1 MRLCKN
7 IFIVVF
13 LLSVFAV
20 GTMSFVGTVEAAKWK
35 KYDSFSYNTKN
46 PDPGYKKKVSIVT
59 YIKGTKDI
67 KMNVYGY
74 KTKNNKKMFIG
85 NMYLSKTGDKLKFQ
99 VVDSK
104 GKKSKPEYGKTKLSV
119 KSCYKNIKY
128 EMKNG

>member
-85 NMYLSKTGDKLKFQ
+85 NMENIFFYFCRFSRLIYNVILFF
-99 VVDSK
+99 
-104 GKKSKPEYGKTKLSV
+104 
-119 KSCYKNIKY
+119 YK
-128 EMKNG
+128 